1 MVNYGGFDTHS
12 NQVNSNDTTTGGHA
26 NLLKNVS
33 DAIKAFQDDLN
44 FQGAADRVVGMT
56 FSEFG
61 RQIASNASIGTDH
74 GDAAPLFLF
83 GNCINYGVIGPN
95 PTIQSSIQDQAGVP
109 MQIDFRNVYAS
120 ILKDW
125 FQVPSNQ
132 VQQMFSHPI
141 QYYSLAGT
149 CNVGNEELVL
159 KKEEMLVYPNPCTS
173 NFTIRVLLEEG
184 RTEAALRD
192 VNGSVVL
199 SFFEQHLS
207 AGLHEIP
214 CDISQLPVGNYFVVL
229 RNKDNVRTQKLVK
242 TK

>member
-1 MVNYGGFDTHS
+1 
-12 NQVNSNDTTTGGHA
+12 
-26 NLLKNVS
+26 
-33 DAIKAFQDDLN
+33 
-44 FQGAADRVVGMT
+44 
-56 FSEFG
+56 
-61 RQIASNASIGTDH
+61 
-74 GDAAPLFLF
+74 
-83 GNCINYGVIGPN
+83 
-95 PTIQSSIQDQAGVP
+95 
-109 MQIDFRNVYAS
+109 
-120 ILKDW
+120 
-125 FQVPSNQ
+125 
-132 VQQMFSHPI
+132 MFSHPI

-199 SFFEQHLS
+199 SFFEQNLS